1 MFPRVLLFSRTRSDH
16 MDFGTRQRITLQEDS
31 APYLPSHVRLMF
43 DKTRQQW
50 AVLAPE
56 KVMWPD
62 DISVEIL
69 RKCDGTATT
78 RQIASDLAEEY
89 QAPEAEV
96 YADVLEFLQEWS
108 DRLLVRSV
116 MAAD

>member
-1 MFPRVLLFSRTRSDH
+1 MELGNRR
-16 MDFGTRQRITLQEDS
+16 RITLHEKS
-31 APYLPSHVRLMF
+31 VPFLPGHVRLMF
-43 DKTRQQW
+43 DNTRQQW

-69 RKCDGTATT
+69 RKCDRTATT

-108 DRLLVRSV
+108 DRLLVRTV